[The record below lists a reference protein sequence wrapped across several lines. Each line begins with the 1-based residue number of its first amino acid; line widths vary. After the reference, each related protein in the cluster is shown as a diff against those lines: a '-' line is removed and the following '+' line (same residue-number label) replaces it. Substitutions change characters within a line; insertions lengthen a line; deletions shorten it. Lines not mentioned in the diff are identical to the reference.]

1 MKIASPSLVSPLE
14 GRWLAR
20 RARRKGVDNR
30 RGTGEH
36 LSVTSLRT
44 GDSSPQGEPW
54 NGWFSVHSN
63 ICFIFRFL
71 IVRPKIAAAI
81 YGGPTASD
89 GYLSIYS
96 WQIGRHRRAHHQKTL
111 LLRFL
116 HGPWRAGPVTPVKQ
130 NRFLPSGSVAVN
142 GADFAAH
149 RKPHLPPSTPRNGVW
164 GADTE
169 SPCFRQYPNGVLVT
183 LSLQTK

>member
-1 MKIASPSLVSPLE
+1 MPGGQGGKVSTTDE
-14 GRWLAR
+14 GRE
-20 RARRKGVDNR
+20 N
-30 RGTGEH
+30 
-36 LSVTSLRT
+36 
-44 GDSSPQGEPW
+44 SSPQGEPW

-130 NRFLPSGSVAVN
+130 NRFLPKAVRSCQWCRFCRPSKTPPAAKQTLVTGSGVLTLKAPAFV
-142 GADFAAH
+142 
-149 RKPHLPPSTPRNGVW
+149 STPTAFWLLCRCRQS
-164 GADTE
+164 TS
-169 SPCFRQYPNGVLVT
+169 SPQGRTPP
-183 LSLQTK
+183 K